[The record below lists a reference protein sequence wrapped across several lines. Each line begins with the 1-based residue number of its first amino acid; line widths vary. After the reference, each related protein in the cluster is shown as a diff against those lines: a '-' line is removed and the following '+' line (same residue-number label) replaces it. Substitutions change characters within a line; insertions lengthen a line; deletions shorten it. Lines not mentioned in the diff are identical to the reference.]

1 MEKIFR
7 NKNFQLR
14 SGWKIFVSITLF
26 YIITVIASIIMSI
39 LYIIFNNK
47 FNILYDIVSIQ
58 ANIYYLIMTIQNIVM
73 ILVPLVMW
81 KFFEKK
87 TFTQMGLKNI
97 KFHTKDLIVGLLL
110 GSISMIIVFIG
121 IILIGDG
128 KLAYSLLN
136 PVFSI
141 ELFSNLI
148 LFVLVGFA
156 EEFFNRAYIM
166 STLKQ
171 TKNIYIIV
179 IVSSTIFSLIHSG
192 NPNINLIA
200 YINIFLVG
208 LLFAYMYIKSGI
220 IWMPIGYHITWNYFQ
235 GNIFGFQV
243 SGISQK
249 GVYQTNIL
257 SENILNGGNFG
268 PEGGLIVTAIIIL
281 GLLFTKWYYRNN
293 KYEFLLEEKNT

>member
-7 NKNFQLR
+7 DKNFKLK
-14 SGWKIFVSITLF
+14 SLLKIFVAIGLF
-26 YIITVIASIIMSI
+26 YIISIIPI
-39 LYIIFNNK
+39 FYIIFNSK
-47 FNILYDIVSIQ
+47 FNIILYDIINIET
-58 ANIYYLIMTIQNIVM
+58 NIYYLIMIIQNIIM
-73 ILVPLVMW
+73 ILIPFVIW

-87 TFTQMGLKNI
+87 TFTQMGLKSI
-97 KFHTKDLIVGLLL
+97 KFCIKDLIVGLLL

-121 IILIGDG
+121 IILIGNG

-136 PVFSI
+136 PNFCI

-148 LFVLVGFA
+148 LFILVGFA

-179 IVSSTIFSLIHSG
+179 IVSATIFSLMHSG

-208 LLFAYMYIKSGI
+208 LLFSYMYISFGN
-220 IWMPIGYHITWNYFQ
+220 IWMCIGYHITWNYFQ

-249 GVYQTNIL
+249 GLYQTNIL
-257 SENILNGGNFG
+257 SENILNGGQFG
-268 PEGGLIVTAIIIL
+268 PEGGLIVTIVIIL
-281 GLLFTKWYYRNN
+281 GALFIKFWSSFHSNN
-293 KYEFLLEEKNT
+293 IFEF